1 MLSMLVCFFA
11 FSLKKKN
18 GMSLLLRDVF
28 TIAGQATN
36 QKPCYHEATVVI
48 AAPLSLCAS
57 LFYFFLFSQ
66 KLLVAAAIW
75 ALSYSFFR
83 RRPALPALEP
93 R

>member
-1 MLSMLVCFFA
+1 MGCLCFYE
-11 FSLKKKN
+11 
-18 GMSLLLRDVF
+18 MSLLSLAKQQ
-28 TIAGQATN
+28 T